1 MRTGKEPALPAVDV
15 TRRAVLLNYNRLAY
29 EPAWALQR
37 ALREA
42 RFADRR
48 ADTLILLEH
57 EPVFTIG
64 RTGQERHW
72 GGDETLQRRSGCPV
86 VHVERGG
93 SVTYHGPGQL
103 VGYPILRLARF
114 CTGPKAYMHM
124 LGEVLIRT
132 LAAWDIS
139 ARWGEPSI
147 GVWVG
152 RDRPAKI
159 AAMGV
164 RVERGVTMH
173 GFALNV
179 TVDLRPFDLIVP
191 CGLDGAGVTS
201 MARVLG
207 HEVEVAAVRTRLAT
221 SFAEVF
227 GLEWVEDP
235 GVFRSAREDP
245 DAVQRDT
252 SMAAQQMS

>member
-1 MRTGKEPALPAVDV
+1 MPAVGV
-15 TRRAVLLNYNRLAY
+15 TRRAVLLNYSRVAY

-37 ALREA
+37 AFREE

-48 ADTLILLEH
+48 PDTLILLEH

-64 RTGQERHW
+64 RTGLERHW

-86 VHVERGG
+86 LHVERGG

-103 VGYPILRLARF
+103 VGYPILRLGRF
-114 CTGPKAYMHM
+114 CAGPKAYMRM

-132 LAAWDIS
+132 LAVWGIS

-179 TVDLRPFDLIVP
+179 NVDLRPFDLIVP

-207 HEVEVAAVRTRLAT
+207 HEVELATVRARLAA

-227 GLEWVEDP
+227 GLEWTADNQVSRRVLED
-235 GVFRSAREDP
+235 S
-245 DAVQRDT
+245 DALQRGT
-252 SMAAQQMS
+252 ALAAQHIS